1 MRYLLFILA
10 FAASLHTTA
19 QKMQG
24 KVVDAKTG
32 EMLYPVTVVNMLTQQ
47 QVYTNEQG
55 AFSITAKAGEQLAF
69 FYVGYKSAERLI
81 QAGATE
87 MRVELQPMKV
97 QLNELV
103 VRPRD
108 YSPYQI
114 DSIERRSTYKRTLA
128 RRKASAMSPFSF
140 VAEKFSKTA
149 KQTYRF
155 QKAYNYLEDQRFI
168 DSKYTS
174 DLVSEMT
181 GLDGDSLAHFM
192 NAYPMPYDYART
204 ATDLEIKMWIRT
216 NHKKWKEHPSVPAIP
231 ADTLLKT
238 KD

>member
-1 MRYLLFILA
+1 
-10 FAASLHTTA
+10 
-19 QKMQG
+19 MQG

-32 EMLYPVTVVNMLTQQ
+32 EELYPVTVVNMLTQQ

-55 AFSITAKAGEQLAF
+55 YFSITAKAGEQLAF
-69 FYVGYKSAERLI
+69 FYVGYKSAERLVM
-81 QAGATE
+81 AGAKDI
-87 MRVELQPMKV
+87 RIELQPLKV
-97 QLNELV
+97 QLSELV

-108 YSPYQI
+108 YTPYQI
-114 DSIERRSTYKRTLA
+114 DSIERRATYKRALA
-128 RRKASAMSPFSF
+128 RRRASAMSPFSF

-155 QKAYNYLEDQRFI
+155 QKTYNYLEDQRFI

-174 DLVSEMT
+174 DLVSELT
-181 GLDGDSLAHFM
+181 GLEGDSLAFFM

-204 ATDLEIKMWIRT
+204 ASDLEIKMWIRT
-216 NHKKWKEHPSVPAIP
+216 NYKKWKLHPIIP
-231 ADTLLKT
+231 GISADSMQRR